1 VLVYILQA
9 MKFTSLTIDQFQRIA
24 AIEATGEASLKKVA
38 ITAVIKNITLEE
50 AKQLPMTEV
59 NAEYNAIEAELKNL
73 PELRFK
79 QSIRLNKKRY
89 HLSLYTDTL
98 SAGQLLE
105 LMSFNMT
112 DEYEIIQNLHKV
124 MATLARE
131 RKWFRTLAYDGA
143 KHNERAEAFKSLT
156 MGDVWGAVSFF
167 LLASDSFLT
176 IMKEYSGAQ
185 LKKMVKGLA

>member
-1 VLVYILQA
+1 
-9 MKFTSLTIDQFQRIA
+9 MKFTALTIDQFQRIA

-131 RKWFRTLAYDGA
+131 RKWFRTLPYDGA

-185 LKKMVKGLA
+185 LKKMAKDLA